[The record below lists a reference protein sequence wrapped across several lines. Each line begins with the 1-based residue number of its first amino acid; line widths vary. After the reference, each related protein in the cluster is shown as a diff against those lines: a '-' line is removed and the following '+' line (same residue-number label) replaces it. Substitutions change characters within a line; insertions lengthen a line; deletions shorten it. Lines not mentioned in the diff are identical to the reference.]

1 MNEENEIVPLDD
13 AAIEALADIEI
24 QERIAIASVIAART
38 ATLNLFARQQKLPG
52 EWKLAPNKRELIKV
66 KTQQIKEQTS

>member
-1 MNEENEIVPLDD
+1 MNDENEIVPLDD

-38 ATLNLFARQQKLPG
+38 ATLNLFARQHKLPG
-52 EWKLAPNKRELIKV
+52 EWRLAENKKELIKV
-66 KTQQIKEQTS
+66 KQETKERTS